1 MTELTSKNW
10 NDLVNNVG
18 NIADK
23 TQRQLIEVQAY
34 LNSINNTLKITNI
47 ILGVI
52 AVTFI
57 VSTISRLFKG
67 KKGEDR

>member
-1 MTELTSKNW
+1 MNELTTKNW

-23 TQRQLIEVQAY
+23 TQRQLIEIQAHMNE
-34 LNSINNTLKITNI
+34 LNSTLEVTNI

-52 AVTFI
+52 AAAYIFSLITKLI
-57 VSTISRLFKG
+57 KSS
-67 KKGEDR
+67 KK